1 MAVSYFSMFSTFLS
15 NASLEKAQ
23 IRALYKH
30 TVTQIPESCSNTDHT
45 ENAHNDSYLL
55 TDSQGVTT
63 TGLAAS
69 TGTQKAAELCIQFH
83 KEYII
88 IHVQISH

>member
-1 MAVSYFSMFSTFLS
+1 MAVSYFRIFSTFLF

-23 IRALYKH
+23 IRVLHKH
-30 TVTQIPESCSNTDHT
+30 TGTQIPEPCSNTVHT

-63 TGLAAS
+63 TGPATS

-83 KEYII
+83 KEYVI
-88 IHVQISH
+88 IHVQIPH